1 MSTSFKAV
9 AGHVAG
15 SQAGLVE
22 SLEHARSRLEDRFLE
37 GGAVLAAALESVS
50 DMISSLDQI
59 TAALGQDTVDATVA
73 DLAATTRQLVLLP
86 ELHTERQRGMRNLW
100 SLGGTLKTHVDE
112 MLETLRYLRTFAV
125 TVKITGAGAAEFAGF
140 ADEMLD
146 KIQSGRDQVDD
157 FDARLG
163 ALMEQLREA
172 CSFGDDLQ
180 RQYDGVV
187 PGVTRN
193 LDKDAARMSAYHA
206 DVRRVAH
213 ELAEL
218 VRQVQGKVARVLSAL
233 QIGDMT
239 RQRIE
244 HVQFGLD
251 LLAQAGPAAG
261 EGMTLRLLAAQ
272 MEDLLDEFKEGC
284 STVTSSLAGLAGD
297 TKEVIALGRQ
307 ARGTSDGGNFL
318 KALETSVTA
327 ARTLVGRVESAGQ
340 RTDEVSGSAASI
352 AHELSQAVDSIRSIR
367 SEIQYMT
374 INTSLRCSRMGD
386 AGKPMNVVASE
397 LRVFAEQMEV
407 VSARIL
413 ERLDAIGA
421 AAQEQVGK
429 QGLSGLSLGEALDNA
444 LAKIRAAG
452 SRMESDLKNLSAK
465 GDHVARE
472 VGRGVSR
479 LDFTRELGEVLEHCT
494 LALADRAVAAQDD
507 AENEGSS
514 ALAEKIFAKY
524 TMARER
530 QIHRAFFPA
539 EAAVV
544 LAVANPA
551 SDDDDEDLDAALF

>member
-1 MSTSFKAV
+1 MSISVKVVSGPPQVLQT
-9 AGHVAG
+9 
-15 SQAGLVE
+15 GLSE

-37 GGAVLAAALESVS
+37 GGAVLAAALEAVS

-59 TAALGQDTVDATVA
+59 TASLGQDTVDATVS
-73 DLAATTRQLVLLP
+73 DLSETTKQLLLLP
-86 ELHTERQRGMRNLW
+86 DLHTERQGGMRNLW
-100 SLGGTLKTHVDE
+100 ALGGTLQVHVDE

-157 FDARLG
+157 FDARLDV
-163 ALMEQLREA
+163 LMNQLREA
-172 CSFGDDLQ
+172 CAFGDDLQ

-193 LDKDAARMSAYHA
+193 LEKDAARMSAYHG
-206 DVRRVAH
+206 DVRRIAN

-244 HVQFGLD
+244 HVQLGLD
-251 LLAQAGPAAG
+251 LVRQSGGGAGNG
-261 EGMTLRLLAAQ
+261 TMLRLLAAQ

-307 ARGTSDGGNFL
+307 ARGTGEGGNFL
-318 KALETSVTA
+318 KALETSVAA
-327 ARTLVGRVESAGQ
+327 ARGLVGRVEAAGN
-340 RTDEVSGSAASI
+340 RTDEVSGSAAAI
-352 AHELSQAVDSIRSIR
+352 ASELSEAVDSIRTIR

-374 INTSLRCSRMGD
+374 INTSLRCSRMGE

-397 LRVFAEQMEV
+397 LRVFAEQMET
-407 VSARIL
+407 VSGRIL
-413 ERLDAIGA
+413 ERLDVIGA
-421 AAQEQVGK
+421 AARQQVEK
-429 QGLSGLSLGEALDNA
+429 QGAAGSSLGEALDNA
-444 LAKIRAAG
+444 LSKIRTAG
-452 SRMESDLKNLSAK
+452 GRMEEDLKNLSAK

-479 LDFTRELGEVLEHCT
+479 LDFTRELGEVLEQCA
-494 LALADRAVAAQDD
+494 LALADEAVAAQDG
-507 AENEGSS
+507 EEFEG
-514 ALAEKIFAKY
+514 AAAIAAQLFAKY

-530 QIHRAFFPA
+530 EIHRAFFPA
-539 EAAVV
+539 EVAAV
-544 LAVANPA
+544 AADPQ
-551 SDDDDEDLDAALF
+551 STQKDDEDDLDALLF